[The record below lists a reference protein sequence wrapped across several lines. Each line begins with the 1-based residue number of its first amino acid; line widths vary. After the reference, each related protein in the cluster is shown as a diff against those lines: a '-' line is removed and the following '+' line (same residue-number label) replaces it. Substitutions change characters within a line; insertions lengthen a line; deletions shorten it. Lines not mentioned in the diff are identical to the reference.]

1 MRFFLDLAYHC
12 EVTAADGSEWQI
24 LAGKTAEDNDR
35 LSLKEIQ
42 CLLTSSSQLPSPR
55 CQDVLHFLC
64 LDQRRAVQTSCSL
77 ASRGG
82 AHLDLYIYT
91 HVNASIDVM
100 RTDN

>member
-55 CQDVLHFLC
+55 CQE
-64 LDQRRAVQTSCSL
+64 CSAL
-77 ASRGG
+77 LVPGPKEGRSDE
-82 AHLDLYIYT
+82 LLPCK
-91 HVNASIDVM
+91 
-100 RTDN
+100 